1 MAHGKVS
8 VSSLN
13 QYQSDIN
20 EVERRLVFIG
30 VTSVVALQ
38 NTVTALSARTDLE
51 ALFTPSAKAVQKEV
65 EDVAP
70 KTAKAKKAAE
80 EAKQAEPVVLASSE
94 PEWSLQ
100 VLQAAQLNAGQ
111 NWTASFVG
119 IAANGDWKAAL
130 DAANKIQSFE
140 GVVVL
145 NPIAAQEDINAM
157 RDKLASVEAKQARF
171 MFGMMCLAPIGS
183 QTWAEY
189 KTKASELI
197 TGAKAE
203 RVLIVPSL
211 LGADIGVLAGRLCN
225 RSVTIAD
232 SPMRYKT
239 GPLLGITG
247 VLPKDSANKEMPIE
261 LLSELDSMRYST
273 PQDYPGEEGWYWGDG
288 NTLDSET
295 GDYKIIEVLRPV
307 LKACRRVYK
316 IAIPTIADRS
326 LNSSPS
332 SVAINKK
339 LYMKPL
345 LDMAAPV
352 VINNVPFPGEIQAP
366 KDSSVEINWVN
377 DKATQI
383 YITVCPVGSQKDIT
397 IGVGVD
403 KSRQGGES

>member
-13 QYQSDIN
+13 QFQSDIN

-30 VTSVVALQ
+30 ETSVVALQ
-38 NTVTALSARTDLE
+38 NKVTALSARTDLE
-51 ALFTPSAKAVQKEV
+51 ALFTPSVEAVE
-65 EDVAP
+65 EVAP
-70 KTAKAKKAAE
+70 KTAKAKKAVE
-80 EAKQAEPVVLASSE
+80 EVAVASSE
-94 PEWSLQ
+94 PEWPLQ

-119 IAANGDWKAAL
+119 IAADGDWKAAF
-130 DAANKIQSFE
+130 DMANKIQSFE

-145 NPIAAQEDINAM
+145 KPVAAQADINAM

-171 MFGMMCLAPIGS
+171 MFGMMCLAPIDS
-183 QTWAEY
+183 QTWDEY
-189 KTKASELI
+189 KTKAAELI
-197 TGAKAE
+197 SGAKAE
-203 RVLIVPSL
+203 RVLVVPTL
-211 LGADIGVLAGRLCN
+211 LGADIGVLAGRLCH

-247 VLPKDSANKEMPIE
+247 VLPKDSEDKEMPIE

-307 LKACRRVYK
+307 LKACRSVYK

-345 LDMAAPV
+345 LEMAAPV
-352 VINNVPFPGEIQAP
+352 VINNVPFPGEIEP
-366 KDSSVEINWVN
+366 PTDSAVEINWVT

-403 KSRQGGES
+403 QSSSGDDA

>member
-30 VTSVVALQ
+30 ETSVVALQ
-38 NTVTALSARTDLE
+38 NKVTALSARTDLE
-51 ALFTPSAKAVQKEV
+51 ALFTPSVEAVE
-65 EDVAP
+65 EVAP

-80 EAKQAEPVVLASSE
+80 EVAVAINE
-94 PEWSLQ
+94 PEWPLQ

-119 IAANGDWKAAL
+119 IAADGDWKAAF
-130 DAANKIQSFE
+130 DMANKIQSFE

-145 NPIAAQEDINAM
+145 KPVAEQADINAM

-183 QTWAEY
+183 QTWSAY
-189 KTKASELI
+189 KTKAAELI

-203 RVLIVPSL
+203 RVLVVPTL
-211 LGADIGVLAGRLCN
+211 LGADIGVLAGRLCH

-247 VLPKDSANKEMPIE
+247 VLPKDSEDKEMPIE

-326 LNSSPS
+326 LNSSPN
-332 SVAINKK
+332 SVARNKK

-345 LDMAAPV
+345 LEMAAPV
-352 VINNVPFPGEIQAP
+352 VINNVPFPGEIEP
-366 KDSSVEINWVN
+366 PTDSAVEINWVN

-383 YITVCPVGSQKDIT
+383 FITVCPVGSQKDIT

-403 KSRQGGES
+403 QNRSSEGES